1 MKRAL
6 KGLIPCILLGLAGG
20 YAYKWFK
27 DGTAPMPKGKP
38 FYVRYN
44 KATPLETVLEDLK
57 SKGVVRDPTA
67 FKVYATLKQASST
80 IGTGTY
86 QLQPGMGVATVF
98 AELRNPVKQMAR
110 IPETNWARRTARLLE
125 TKYDVLK
132 SDEYMALVNNPS
144 QFKNLVSFPLPAN
157 SLEGYLYPDTYDLPP
172 LLGAREV
179 IERQLKTFEKK
190 VWDEL
195 GHPRDLHRI
204 VTLASMVELE
214 TGTEEDRAMIAGVI
228 ENRIQRGMRLQI
240 DATIL
245 YGMQEWRRLTF
256 ADYRNQ
262 KHAYNTYLIDGLPPG
277 PICSPSQASV
287 RAAMKP
293 AQHLYLYY
301 VAMPDGT
308 SIYASTYKEHLANIK
323 KRRAAIKER
332 EQNK

>member
-20 YAYKWFK
+20 YAYKWFS
-27 DGTAPMPKGKP
+27 DGTAPMPQGKA
-38 FYVRYN
+38 FYVRYP
-44 KATPLETVLEDLK
+44 KATPLETVLADLK
-57 SKGVVRDPTA
+57 TRGVVRDPSA
-67 FKVYATLKQASST
+67 FKVYAVLKQASPT
-80 IGTGTY
+80 VGTGTY
-86 QLQPGMGVATVF
+86 QLQPGMGVATIF
-98 AELRNPVKQMAR
+98 AELKKPVKQMAR

-132 SDEYMALVNNPS
+132 SDEYMALVNDPS
-144 QFKNLVSFPLPAN
+144 QFKDLVSFPLPSN

-190 VWDEL
+190 IWEEL
-195 GHPRDLHRI
+195 GHPKDLHRVI
-204 VTLASMVELE
+204 TLASMVELE
-214 TGTEEDRAMIAGVI
+214 TGTEQDRAMIAGVI
-228 ENRIQRGMRLQI
+228 ENRIKRGMRLQI

-287 RAAMKP
+287 RAAMNP
-293 AQHLYLYY
+293 AHHNYVYY

-308 SIYASTYKEHLANIK
+308 SIYASDYAGHKANIK
-323 KRRAAIKER
+323 KRRAAMR
-332 EQNK
+332 AQEQGQ

>member
-1 MKRAL
+1 
-6 KGLIPCILLGLAGG
+6 
-20 YAYKWFK
+20 
-27 DGTAPMPKGKP
+27 MPQGKK
-38 FYVRYN
+38 FYVRYA
-44 KATPLETVLEDLK
+44 KPTTLDSVLDDLHK
-57 SKGVVRDPTA
+57 RGVVRDPDA
-67 FKVYATLKQASST
+67 FRAYAFLKRIPSP

-86 QLQPGMGVATVF
+86 SLQPGMGVASIF
-98 AELRNPVKQMAR
+98 SELRKPVKQMAR
-110 IPETNWARRTARLLE
+110 IPETNWARRTGRLLE

-132 SDEYMALVNNPS
+132 AEEYMALVDKPS
-144 QFKNLVSFPLPAN
+144 EFKDLVSFPLPTT

-179 IERQLKTFEKK
+179 IERQLKTFERK
-190 VWDEL
+190 VWEEL
-195 GHPRDLHRI
+195 DHPKDLHRI

-214 TGTEEDRAMIAGVI
+214 TGTEEDRAIIAGVI
-228 ENRIQRGMRLQI
+228 ENRIKRGMRLQI

-287 RAAMKP
+287 RAAMNP
-293 AQHLYLYY
+293 AKHDYLYY

-308 SIYASTYKEHLANIK
+308 SIYASNYEEHKANIR
-323 KRRAAIKER
+323 KRRKALAEAG
-332 EQNK
+332 E